1 MLREGHSRRDIN
13 RPALVAAVETLGDVS
28 SHTDFVAWTQTEF
41 HRAFPHG
48 AFMACIG
55 KVFDNGVKPMAL
67 VSFNCP
73 DAYMLS
79 TRQPRGVY
87 STFRM
92 QQWMQSG
99 EPQLFDLQRDAAAP
113 GGGCLKDFRASGLQ
127 NIAAHG
133 LYDVTREHLSFFS
146 FHQLPHPPR
155 AEQEKSL
162 KMIVP
167 AMHAALLR
175 CMPQHTPATSA
186 VANVPQAITTRET
199 EVLSWIRQGKTNAEI
214 AGILGIS
221 PHTVKNQVK
230 SVMVKLRVNTRGQ
243 AVVEGMRQRHIAL
256 H

>member
-1 MLREGHSRRDIN
+1 MHTERHTRRDIN
-13 RPALVAAVETLGDVS
+13 RPALVAAVEALGEVS
-28 SHTDFVAWTQTEF
+28 SPNDFVAWTQGEF
-41 HRAFPHG
+41 NRAFPHG

-55 KVFDNGVKPMAL
+55 KVFDNGVKPMTM

-73 DAYMLS
+73 DTYLRSA
-79 TRQPRGVY
+79 RQAEGIY

-99 EPQLFDLQRDAAAP
+99 EPQLFDLLRDAAALDE
-113 GGGCLKDFRASGLQ
+113 GCLKDFQASGLQ

-175 CMPQHTPATSA
+175 CLPGHFSTAQPLADTPPPLTA
-186 VANVPQAITTRET
+186 RET
-199 EVLSWIRQGKTNAEI
+199 EVLSWIRQGKTNGEI
-214 AGILGIS
+214 AAILGIS

-243 AVVEGMRQRHIAL
+243 AVVEGMRKRHIAL

>member
-1 MLREGHSRRDIN
+1 MHLERHSRRDIN
-13 RPALVAAVETLGDVS
+13 RSALVAAVEALGDVS
-28 SHTDFVAWTQTEF
+28 SQGDFVSWTQTEF
-41 HRAFPHG
+41 NLALPHG
-48 AFMACIG
+48 AFVACIG
-55 KVFDNGVKPMAL
+55 KAFDNGVKPMTM
-67 VSFNCP
+67 VSSNCP
-73 DAYMLS
+73 DTYLRSAEQS
-79 TRQPRGVY
+79 EGIY

-92 QQWMQSG
+92 RQWMQSG
-99 EPQLFDLQRDAAAP
+99 EPQLFDLRRDAAELDK
-113 GGGCLKDFRASGLQ
+113 GSLKDFQASGLQ

-175 CMPQHTPATSA
+175 CLPGHSSTTPSLDDTPPQLTA
-186 VANVPQAITTRET
+186 RET
-199 EVLSWIRQGKTNAEI
+199 EVLSWIRQGKTNGEI
-214 AGILGIS
+214 AAILGIS

-243 AVVEGMRQRHIAL
+243 AVVEGMRQRHIAM

>member
-1 MLREGHSRRDIN
+1 MHRDGHSRRDIN
-13 RPALVAAVETLGDVS
+13 RPALVAAVEALGDVS
-28 SHTDFVAWTQTEF
+28 TQSDFVAWTQADF
-41 HRAFPHG
+41 YRALPHG
-48 AFMACIG
+48 AFVACIG
-55 KVFDNGVKPMAL
+55 KVFDNGIKPMTL

-79 TRQPRGVY
+79 TRQSKGVY

-99 EPQLFDLQRDAAAP
+99 EPQLFDLQRDALAP

-175 CMPQHTPATSA
+175 CLPGHVSTARSGAATPSPLTG
-186 VANVPQAITTRET
+186 RET
-199 EVLSWIRQGKTNAEI
+199 EVLSWIRQGKTNGEI

-243 AVVEGMRQRHIAL
+243 AVVEGMRQRCIAL

>member
-1 MLREGHSRRDIN
+1 MHTQGHSRRDIN
-13 RPALVAAVETLGDVS
+13 RPALVAAVEALGDVS
-28 SHTDFVAWTQTEF
+28 SHSDFVAWTQTELN
-41 HRAFPHG
+41 RALPHG

-55 KVFDNGVKPMAL
+55 KVSDNGVKPMSM

-73 DAYMLS
+73 ETYMLS
-79 TRQPRGVY
+79 AQKPSGIY
-87 STFRM
+87 STFHM

-99 EPQLFDLQRDAAAP
+99 EPQLFDLLRDAAAL
-113 GGGCLKDFRASGLQ
+113 GKVCLNDFRASGLQ

-167 AMHAALLR
+167 PMHAALLR
-175 CMPQHTPATSA
+175 CLPGHSNTGPTAADMPTPLTG
-186 VANVPQAITTRET
+186 RET
-199 EVLSWIRQGKTNAEI
+199 EVLSWIRQGKTNGEI
-214 AGILGIS
+214 AAILGIS
-221 PHTVKNQVK
+221 PHTVKHQVK

-243 AVVEGMRQRHIAL
+243 AVVEGMRQRHIAM